1 METITNSFEGRKQ
14 LDRLRQEINKI
25 PYNPDVRKLYENCDQ
40 LLHKFGSAE
49 VEARRTKQ
57 PKRCAKQLEDFV
69 QAATLLEKVILLVKL
84 SV

>member
-14 LDRLRQEINKI
+14 LDKLRQEMHSI
-25 PYNPDVRKLYENCDQ
+25 PYNPDVRKLYENCDR

-57 PKRCAKQLEDFV
+57 PKRSAKQLEEFV
-69 QAATLLEKVILLVKL
+69 QAASLLEKIILLVKL